1 MEARRGDGKTVLA
14 VELCVVV
21 VVVVAVA
28 VAVVDVRREGDVWWW
43 MRSAN

>member
-1 MEARRGDGKTVLA
+1 MEARQGDGKTVLA
-14 VELCVVV
+14 VELC